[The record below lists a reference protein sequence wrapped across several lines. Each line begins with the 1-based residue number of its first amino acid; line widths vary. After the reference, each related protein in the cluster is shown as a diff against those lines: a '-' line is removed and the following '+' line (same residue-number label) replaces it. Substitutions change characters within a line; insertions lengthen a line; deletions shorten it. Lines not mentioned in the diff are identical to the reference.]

1 MFAVN
6 KDYNSYF
13 KVVKPEVELSFE
25 GYEDASKVAGIL
37 MKQGY
42 VVTMYRDDPGMDV
55 YCLYATYVGD
65 NGYDFER
72 MAAFIDTSTEMAGL
86 RQHDDHDVFPD
97 DAKQLEDE
105 DDSDSDNNPEKWDD
119 ADEDGD
125 DIDFDYY
132 GLGYSDGE
140 FDRNNGNNY
149 DNSRYDDNEYS
160 RGYEDGWDDTENALA
175 AELGADD
182 EDELSKDEGEGSKNK
197 DSLDYDVGYSD
208 GQYDYYHY
216 NNYNDG
222 RCESD
227 EYVCGYADGWDAAA
241 DEDKPPV
248 YDFDD
253 DDVEETDGWM
263 RIN

>member
-86 RQHDDHDVFPD
+86 RQHDDVFPD
-97 DAKQLEDE
+97 DAEQLKDDK

-119 ADEDGD
+119 ADEDD
-125 DIDFDYY
+125 DIDYY
-132 GLGYSDGE
+132 ELGYADGE

-149 DNSRYDDNEYS
+149 DNTRYDDDEYF
-160 RGYEDGWDDTENALA
+160 RGYEDGWDDTEDYLA
-175 AELGADD
+175 AELG
-182 EDELSKDEGEGSKNK
+182 EDEGDKNK

-208 GQYDYYHY
+208 GQFDYYHD

-227 EYVCGYADGWDAAA
+227 EYVYGYADGWDAAA